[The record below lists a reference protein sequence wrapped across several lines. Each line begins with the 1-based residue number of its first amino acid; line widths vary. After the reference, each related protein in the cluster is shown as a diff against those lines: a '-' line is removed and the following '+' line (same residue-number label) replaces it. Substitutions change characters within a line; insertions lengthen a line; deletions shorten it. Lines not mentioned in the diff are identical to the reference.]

1 MISQIAVEIEIFCSA
16 VGIIYLL
23 KDRVQEP
30 TVSCNLVLFALSWLF
45 IYYYSIFTLSYRNKW
60 RECIERWESWKF
72 DRKQDLK

>member
-30 TVSCNLVLFALSWLF
+30 TVSCNLVLFALS
-45 IYYYSIFTLSYRNKW
+45 
-60 RECIERWESWKF
+60 
-72 DRKQDLK
+72 